1 MFTDD
6 LLPLQNVGCA
16 LAGSL
21 RPVVGFPDLRLL
33 RTLRPILA
41 NAVDDALARLHSYPV
56 QVRA

>member
-1 MFTDD
+1 
-6 LLPLQNVGCA
+6 LQHVGCA

-41 NAVDDALARLHSYPV
+41 NAADDAPARLHCYFL
-56 QVRA
+56 QGRA